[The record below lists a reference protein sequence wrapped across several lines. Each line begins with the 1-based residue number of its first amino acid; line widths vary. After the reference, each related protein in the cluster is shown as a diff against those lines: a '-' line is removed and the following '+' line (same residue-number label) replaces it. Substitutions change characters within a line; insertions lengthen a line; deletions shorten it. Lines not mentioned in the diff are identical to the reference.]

1 MIDFYPA
8 ELSTIGRERTSMK
21 PELFPVMQMS
31 FGNGI
36 VLAPVN
42 SFWQTKRGSNLP
54 TYKSE

>member
-36 VLAPVN
+36 VLARVN
-42 SFWQTKRGSNLP
+42 SF
-54 TYKSE
+54 